1 MVNGTR
7 TGTGFRAVP
16 LVLGG
21 VLLVVFAVLGLLV
34 RHAPPAADRAAAGA
48 VTGLRSGGLTG
59 VVSAVNLVLAPVLG
73 WVALAAL
80 VVAVVVAA
88 VRRRRATAWWLVRVA
103 LWYGLT
109 WRAVSQAK
117 DLFDR
122 HRPDAVPRLDHVTG
136 TSYPSGHV
144 AAVAAVGALALL
156 LARRYGRLAPAV
168 PGVVVAV
175 LVTGFDRVYL
185 GVHYPADV
193 AGAVLGVAGTALV
206 LAAVLR
212 PDAGPN

>member
-1 MVNGTR
+1 
-7 TGTGFRAVP
+7 
-16 LVLGG
+16 
-21 VLLVVFAVLGLLV
+21 
-34 RHAPPAADRAAAGA
+34 
-48 VTGLRSGGLTG
+48 

-80 VVAVVVAA
+80 GVAAVVAA
-88 VRRRRATAWWLVRVA
+88 VRRRRASAWWLARVA

-109 WRAVSQAK
+109 WLAV
-117 DLFDR
+117 
-122 HRPDAVPRLDHVTG
+122 AVP
-136 TSYPSGHV
+136 V
-144 AAVAAVGALALL
+144 A
-156 LARRYGRLAPAV
+156 
-168 PGVVVAV
+168 VVAV

-212 PDAGPN
+212 PDHGPT